1 MKKNISF
8 DKSIEFPTMI
18 GEINAI
24 SLEKELQF
32 VDEST
37 VEGFFLVT
45 GKYKITEASRI
56 LEDFSY
62 KIPAEIHFTESL
74 DLKSTNIEI
83 TDFSYD
89 VTDGNVLNC
98 QIELN
103 VEGNVKEIPI
113 DLSEETREC
122 DGDFIEKKE
131 DEIPT
136 LEVKDVEVCDDAA
149 DTSHLFSIDDDKDSF
164 GTFVVYIVRQ
174 NETIN
179 SIIEKYHTSLEEI
192 EKYNDVNNI
201 SIGTKLIIPLLHE

>member
-8 DKSIEFPTMI
+8 DKTIEFPTMI
-18 GEINAI
+18 GEISAI

-37 VEGFFLVT
+37 VEGYFLVT
-45 GKYKITEASRI
+45 GKYKITEASRM

-74 DLKSTNIEI
+74 DLNSTSIEI
-83 TDFSYD
+83 IDFSYD
-89 VTDGNVLNC
+89 ITDGNMLKC

-113 DLSEETREC
+113 DLAEENREC

-131 DEIPT
+131 DEMPT
-136 LEVKDVEVCDDAA
+136 LEIEDVEVCDDVEN
-149 DTSHLFSIDDDKDSF
+149 TSHLFNIDDDKDSF